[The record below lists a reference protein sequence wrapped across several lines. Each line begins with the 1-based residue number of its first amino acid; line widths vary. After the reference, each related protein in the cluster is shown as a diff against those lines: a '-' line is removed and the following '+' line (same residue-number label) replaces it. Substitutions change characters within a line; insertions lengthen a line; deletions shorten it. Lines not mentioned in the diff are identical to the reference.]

1 MGDFFP
7 HSVNFKLLVAL
18 LPGGG
23 GQPRNQ
29 ARAQSFSLN
38 VSEAMTLL
46 GSTKFAPKFL
56 PECSLAARVNSPHP

>member
-29 ARAQSFSLN
+29 AHAQSFSLN
-38 VSEAMTLL
+38 VSEAMMLP
-46 GSTKFAPKFL
+46 GSTKFPPKFL
-56 PECSLAARVNSPHP
+56 PECSLTERVNSPRP